1 MTPKRLRLL
10 AILAAILAVLGGY
23 ELLVQFHDWNR
34 LQSCATAGG
43 RNCR

>member
-1 MTPKRLRLL
+1 MTPDRLRLL
-10 AILAAILAVLGGY
+10 AILAAILAAFGCY

-34 LQSCATAGG
+34 MQSCATAGG